1 MWLRMWRSP
10 YSSSNGDYNPLIHT
24 GRKTPVR
31 RGSSTQSH
39 VYHPK
44 ISTPSCPQYQR
55 RSSDVH
61 RVQLQIQ
68 LHRSACFFTGGTHL
82 SLKDLLYTQHWNDCE
97 ENVVLQHFSP
107 TCAISPAAI
116 NKVAFER
123 SFEAVSR
130 RRGRSGRSGGWGFDE
145 LRARSFIMAEE
156 VYWNKKPWNG
166 GFG

>member
-1 MWLRMWRSP
+1 MEITTHSFTLEERRRSAAV
-10 YSSSNGDYNPLIHT
+10 PLPNLTFI
-24 GRKTPVR
+24 
-31 RGSSTQSH
+31 TQ
-39 VYHPK
+39 K
-44 ISTPSCPQYQR
+44 YQLLLALNIKR

-130 RRGRSGRSGGWGFDE
+130 RRGRSGGGG
-145 LRARSFIMAEE
+145 LMSSAREASSWQKKYI
-156 VYWNKKPWNG
+156 WNKKPWNG